1 MTNLGFIK
9 VSIFPLDIQAGIR
22 VDYNTKTEYGAYVIA
37 AVEVFWRLLDIDR
50 YRLHTKNQLII
61 LDDLKLSKISVHKIT
76 QFGLRPPELRQ
87 PFNKLRDYY
96 RWFKISSKAK
106 IGDFHN
112 KNKSNLSESC
122 WFYGLKR

>member
-61 LDDLKLSKISVHKIT
+61 LDDLKLSKFSVDKIT
-76 QFGLRPPELRQ
+76 QFGLRPP
-87 PFNKLRDYY
+87 
-96 RWFKISSKAK
+96 
-106 IGDFHN
+106 
-112 KNKSNLSESC
+112 
-122 WFYGLKR
+122 